1 MNVTIDRLIA
11 AVNAHDLD
19 ALSVLFHPDYESRQP
34 AHPGARVRGA
44 LPGARELGGDVRRG
58 SSTSTRNSLACV
70 QDGDTTW
77 CEWTWSGTR
86 SDDQPFEM
94 RGVTLFRISGGVI
107 VAGSL
112 YMEAGRGR
120 TGRHRAGGR
129 GPLGTPPGTST
140 PRRGVENAMS
150 GCLVRGIRSSGV
162 SPGSWALSPGGP

>member
-34 AHPGARVRGA
+34 AHPGRAFVGRSQMRANWAAMFDGV
-44 LPGARELGGDVRRG
+44 PDVRAE
-58 SSTSTRNSLACV
+58 LARMV

-86 SDDQPFEM
+86 TDDQPFEM

-112 YMEAGRGR
+112 YMEAVEAEPVDIARAVEGLSGRR
-120 TGRHRAGGR
+120 PARA
-129 GPLGTPPGTST
+129 PDDEESTTP
-140 PRRGVENAMS
+140 
-150 GCLVRGIRSSGV
+150 
-162 SPGSWALSPGGP
+162 

>member
-34 AHPGARVRGA
+34 AHPGRAFVGRSQMRANWAAMFDGV
-44 LPGARELGGDVRRG
+44 PDVRAELSRM
-58 SSTSTRNSLACV
+58 V

-86 SDDQPFEM
+86 TDDLPFEM

-112 YMEAGRGR
+112 YMEAVEAEPVDIAGAVEGLSGHRPPRVPDDEESR
-120 TGRHRAGGR
+120 T
-129 GPLGTPPGTST
+129 P
-140 PRRGVENAMS
+140 
-150 GCLVRGIRSSGV
+150 
-162 SPGSWALSPGGP
+162 